1 MTATDPL
8 RNAIHQLARLPGV
21 GEKTATRLIYWLL
34 KQDPQTSLEIG
45 TALCSLPDSI
55 KRCQKCCNISPM
67 DICAMCA
74 NTKRDNSIICVVERP
89 QDIESIESTGEFHGT
104 YHVLDGCISPLEG
117 IGPEHLRIRELL
129 ERLKQEEPPEIL
141 IATDPDTEGDA
152 TAMYLAHI
160 LKPIGIRVTRLAHG
174 IAVGTELSYAN
185 KTSVACALL
194 NRREL

>member
-1 MTATDPL
+1 MTINNPL
-8 RNAIHQLARLPGV
+8 RNAISQLARLPGV

-34 KQDPQTSLEIG
+34 KQDPQTSIEIG
-45 TALCSLPDSI
+45 TALCALPDSI
-55 KRCQKCCNISPM
+55 QRCAKCCNISSTP
-67 DICAMCA
+67 ICSMCA
-74 NTKRDNSIICVVERP
+74 NPKRDTSIICVVERP
-89 QDIESIESTGEFHGT
+89 QDIDSIESTGEFQGT

-152 TAMYLAHI
+152 TAMYLAHL
-160 LKPIGIRVTRLAHG
+160 LKPIGIKVTRLAHG

>member
-1 MTATDPL
+1 MTNPDPL
-8 RNAIHQLARLPGV
+8 RNAIAQLSRLPGV
-21 GEKTATRLIYWLL
+21 GEKTASRLIYWLL

-45 TALCSLPDSI
+45 TALCALPDSI
-55 KRCQKCCNISPM
+55 KRCTVCCNISPT
-67 DICAMCA
+67 DICSMCA
-74 NTKRDNSIICVVERP
+74 DPKRDKSIICVVERP
-89 QDIESIESTGEFHGT
+89 QDIESIESTGEYQGSF
-104 YHVLDGCISPLEG
+104 HVLDGCISPLEG
-117 IGPEHLRIRELL
+117 VGPEHLRIRELL
-129 ERLKQEEPPEIL
+129 ERLKREEPPEIL

-160 LKPIGIRVTRLAHG
+160 LKPIGIKVTRLAHG